1 MVVIQRFSCYYIMLI
16 YNPRPGTVEVI
27 EFLKLFSPNP
37 NQIDLTTKRYG
48 GQIIKGVKNLTEQ

>member
-1 MVVIQRFSCYYIMLI
+1 MLI

-27 EFLKLFSPNP
+27 EFSKLFSPNP